1 MIAISSSAG
10 IGITSALFTE
20 KKVVRLFSLRPK
32 RLRGNPTIDKIYF
45 TFFKE
50 LSRKSGNFAL
60 TDRYDFSING
70 VVLNVLNNGRLLWVL
85 DAV

>member
-1 MIAISSSAG
+1 M
-10 IGITSALFTE
+10 
-20 KKVVRLFSLRPK
+20 LRE
-32 RLRGNPTIDKIYF
+32 NPTIDQIYF